1 MKIKDW
7 EKEHPNWNLTEG
19 GTTDYMEMIKNVMG
33 GTTETEIC
41 KNKEL
46 IKFWKLFD
54 RASKDEW
61 FDSREEAER
70 FFSGKKNFNNL
81 IEQKY
86 EKLNIQFSV
95 IILRDYK
102 IAFDKVLQ
110 QTMKNF
116 NVIPHNIIDE
126 RSKIVFA
133 EFPPLHSGNIKQKT
147 KIDPLSNS
155 EISQNDL
162 PENEMRNRVIKILSK
177 KNISISKI
185 FNTQGVSIKNLRL
198 RA

>member
-1 MKIKDW
+1 ML
-7 EKEHPNWNLTEG
+7 ELLLN
-19 GTTDYMEMIKNVMG
+19 KNP
-33 GTTETEIC
+33 E
-41 KNKEL
+41 
-46 IKFWKLFD
+46 D
-54 RASKDEW
+54 RPDVNQLSENEW
-61 FDSREEAER
+61 FNNKEEAER
-70 FFSGKKNFNNL
+70 FFSDKKNFNDL

-116 NVIPHNIIDE
+116 NVIPHNIIDD

-133 EFPPLHSGNIKQKT
+133 EFPPLHSDNIKQKT

-177 KNISISKI
+177 KTISSY
-185 FNTQGVSIKNLRL
+185 
-198 RA
+198 